1 MPYTNPFRKFGGEH
15 KVEIIKNRPTSYP
28 AAGAKPTAAGVFNFK
43 MVCSCQFEV
52 LCRTMEEAE
61 SWKRQH
67 LGVHGVPVEGKVE
80 AVLPVQ

>member
-1 MPYTNPFRKFGGEH
+1 MAFMNPFRRFGGEH
-15 KVEIIKNRPTSYP
+15 EAKIVDNLVPTQGTKGG
-28 AAGAKPTAAGVFNFK
+28 AGSSVYNLK

-67 LGVHGVPVEGKVE
+67 LGTHGMPVEGRVE
-80 AVLPVQ
+80 AVNG